1 MKNEK
6 VKFENTKGQALDARI
21 EFPEGEV
28 KSFAVFA
35 HCFTCSKNL
44 NAVRHISQSLN
55 ECGFAVLRFDFTGLG
70 ESEGDFSES
79 NFSSNVS
86 DLIAAAEYLKENHQ
100 APKLLI
106 GHSLGGAAVLF
117 AAKQITEVQ
126 AVATIG
132 APADP
137 EHVSHLFGSKL
148 DEIKEDGE
156 AVVKIG
162 GRPFKIQQQF
172 IEDINSRSL
181 ENCLKELD
189 KALLI
194 MHSPQDTTV
203 GIENAADIYQG
214 AMHPKSFISLDG
226 ADHLLSDKD
235 DSIYVGKVIATWAER
250 YVD

>member
-137 EHVSHLFGSKL
+137 EHVSHLFGSLL
-148 DEIKEDGE
+148 DEIEEEGE